1 MLEKH
6 NSAKGEM
13 LIAEMKT
20 DHIINSI
27 KYALK
32 RVSKEV
38 TSNPKLAKMYGI
50 KGKTDEQVWE
60 EQKKCVKML
69 YPYLAE
75 LYFRKSTPDDEI
87 ISMLGELIGR
97 ENQFEVKML
106 PPEPYAYLSD
116 DLDQFEQIPE
126 DEIPF

>member
-1 MLEKH
+1 
-6 NSAKGEM
+6 M

-60 EQKKCVKML
+60 EQKKCVKMQTVL
-69 YPYLAE
+69 STIIAKAE
-75 LYFRKSTPDDEI
+75 
-87 ISMLGELIGR
+87 
-97 ENQFEVKML
+97 
-106 PPEPYAYLSD
+106 
-116 DLDQFEQIPE
+116 
-126 DEIPF
+126 